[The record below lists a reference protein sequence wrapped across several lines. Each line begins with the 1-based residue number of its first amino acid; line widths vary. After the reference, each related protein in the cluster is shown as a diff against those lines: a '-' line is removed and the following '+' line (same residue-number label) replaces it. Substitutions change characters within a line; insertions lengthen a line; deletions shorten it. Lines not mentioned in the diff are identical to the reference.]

1 MLVYLL
7 RHGIAENRA
16 ASDAVRELT
25 REGLLQTQAVV
36 EKFKQHAPQLD
47 MAIVSPY
54 VRARQTASC
63 VQSAFPDLQFDVDS
77 RIKPSGDVIAV
88 MDAIEGFGVQQLLL
102 VGHNPLLSN
111 LLTHLVDRLPQV
123 NSYMRNSMLVC
134 VSMDIVAS
142 GCGELVFTIEP

>member
-7 RHGIAENRA
+7 RHGIAQNRA
-16 ASDAVRELT
+16 SSDAARELT
-25 REGLLQTQAVV
+25 REGILQTQAVV

-54 VRARQTASC
+54 IRARQTASC
-63 VQSAFPDLQFDVDS
+63 VQLAFPDLQFDVDA
-77 RIKPSGDVIAV
+77 RIKPSGDVIGV

-111 LLTHLVDRLPQV
+111 LLVHLVDKLPQV

-134 VSMDIVAS
+134 VNIDFVAP
-142 GCGELVFTIEP
+142 GCGEIVFNIEP

>member
-16 ASDAVRELT
+16 TSDAARKLT
-25 REGLLQTQAVV
+25 REGVLQSQAVV

-63 VQSAFPDLQFDVDS
+63 VQQAFPDLQFNVDS
-77 RIKPSGDVIAV
+77 QIKPSGDVIGV
-88 MDAIEGFGVQQLLL
+88 MNAIEGFGVQQLLL

-111 LLTHLVDRLPQV
+111 LLTLLVDKLPQV

-134 VSMDIVAS
+134 VSMDFIAP
-142 GCGELVFTIEP
+142 GCGEVVFTIEP